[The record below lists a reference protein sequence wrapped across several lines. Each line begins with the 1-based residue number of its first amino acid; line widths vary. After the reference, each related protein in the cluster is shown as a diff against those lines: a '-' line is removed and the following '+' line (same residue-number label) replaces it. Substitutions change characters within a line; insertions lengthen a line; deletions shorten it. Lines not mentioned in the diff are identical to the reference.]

1 MILQLLFLLLREA
14 EGGVVRSMGFPICKH
29 IFVENV
35 FKIRAD
41 FESTKVLNTSER
53 DGNILRGP

>member
-1 MILQLLFLLLREA
+1 
-14 EGGVVRSMGFPICKH
+14 MGFPICKH

-53 DGNILRGP
+53 DSNILRGP